1 MRSMMKADGE
11 QLLSHADCLEDDP
24 YKVHIKPEGIGRD
37 LSPPYHDMI
46 ERIAAA
52 ALQTRQ
58 ALDGAGIVRGRNK
71 PGPPQPNADPG
82 PRGAFGACGMSAWHS
97 ELTARPRRGQ
107 HALLAAV
114 PFCRWLFASRGRK
127 VQPLKSGQPPGLSCA
142 SVRTRSRV
150 ELAVSVVPDDARPH
164 GANDTTRLL
173 RGISK
178 LPNARWE
185 AAEGQPLI
193 LLPHSKIKTN
203 RRPVSGD
210 ETSTIP
216 IVGVGERGGRVCCP
230 SCSETRHH
238 SRRTSAFILDH
249 VDPADG

>member
-1 MRSMMKADGE
+1 
-11 QLLSHADCLEDDP
+11 
-24 YKVHIKPEGIGRD
+24 
-37 LSPPYHDMI
+37 MI

-82 PRGAFGACGMSAWHS
+82 PRSAFGASGMSAWHS

-114 PFCRWLFASRGRK
+114 PFCRWLFANRGRK

-150 ELAVSVVPDDARPH
+150 KPAVSVVPDDARPH

-173 RGISK
+173 MGIV
-178 LPNARWE
+178 E
-185 AAEGQPLI
+185 AAECSVGSRGRATTNLT
-193 LLPHSKIKTN
+193 PHSKIKTN